1 MIPDSDLAELR
12 DQARALGDDL
22 VRLRRD
28 LHQDPELGLH
38 LPHTQAAVLSA
49 LAGLPLE
56 VSTGRDLTSVT
67 AVLRGGRPGPVV
79 LLRADMD
86 ALPVQEET
94 GEPFASRVPDTMH
107 ACGHDLHVAGL
118 VGAARLLSVRAG
130 DLAGAVVLM
139 FQPGEE
145 LGGGAKVML
154 DEGLL
159 QAAGETPVAGYALH
173 VSSALL
179 PSGVVACRP
188 GPALAAADTLEV
200 VARGRGGHAS
210 MPHLA
215 RDPVP
220 AICEMVTALHTMT
233 TRRLD
238 PFDPVVLTVG
248 ALSAGTASNVI
259 AESARLEA
267 SVRSFS
273 QAAREAVLE
282 AARGVCLGVAR
293 AHGVEAEVT
302 VELGYP
308 VTVNHPDEAARVA
321 RVARALL
328 GPRRYYEA
336 PNPLPGSEDFSYVLE
351 EIPGAYFGIGA
362 TPTGVHPLSAPY
374 NHSPQARFDDK
385 VLPDAAAMM
394 AALALDR
401 LSDGSDQLP
410 TGVE

>member
-1 MIPDSDLAELR
+1 MIPDSDLAELH
-12 DQARALGDDL
+12 DDARELGDDL
-22 VRLRRD
+22 ARLRRD

-38 LPHTQAAVLSA
+38 LPRTQAAVLSA
-49 LAGLPLE
+49 LSGLPLE
-56 VSTGRDLTSVT
+56 VSTGRELTSVT

-86 ALPVQEET
+86 ALPVHEET
-94 GEPFASRVPDTMH
+94 GEPFASRVADTMH

-118 VGAARLLSVRAG
+118 VGAARLLSVRAA

-159 QAAGETPVAGYALH
+159 QAAGEIPVAGYALH
-173 VSSALL
+173 VSSSLL
-179 PSGVVACRP
+179 PLGVVACRP

-200 VARGRGGHAS
+200 VVHGRGGHAS

-248 ALSAGTASNVI
+248 TLSAGTAGNVI
-259 AESARLEA
+259 ADSARLEA

-273 QAAREAVLE
+273 QAARDAVLE
-282 AARGVCLGVAR
+282 AAREVCLGVAR
-293 AHGVEAEVT
+293 AHGVDAEVT

-308 VTVNHPDEAARVA
+308 VTVNHPSEAARVA

-328 GPRRYYEA
+328 GPQRYVEA
-336 PNPLPGSEDFSYVLE
+336 PNPLPGSEDFSYVLA

-362 TPTGVHPLSAPY
+362 TPTDAHPLSAPY
-374 NHSPQARFDDK
+374 NHSPQARFDDA
-385 VLPDAAAMM
+385 VLPDAAAML

-401 LSDGSDQLP
+401 LADG
-410 TGVE
+410 T